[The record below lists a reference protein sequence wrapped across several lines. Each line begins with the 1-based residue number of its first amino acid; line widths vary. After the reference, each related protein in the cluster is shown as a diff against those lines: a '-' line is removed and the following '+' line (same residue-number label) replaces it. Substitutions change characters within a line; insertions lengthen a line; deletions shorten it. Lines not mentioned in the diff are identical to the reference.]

1 MTLAYIV
8 IFASF
13 VLFAISV
20 VFALGWAMS
29 HGQMQNFQRGATA
42 IFDPDEPLGTR
53 TDSFPGSATN
63 VEPSP
68 EGSHE

>member
-29 HGQMQNFQRGATA
+29 HGQMQNFERGATA
-42 IFDPDEPLGTR
+42 IFDPDEPPGTS
-53 TDSFPGSATN
+53 TDSFPGAAAN
-63 VEPSP
+63 VITPP
-68 EGSHE
+68 EGSNE

>member
-13 VLFAISV
+13 VLFAVSV

-53 TDSFPGSATN
+53 TDSFPGSAAN
-63 VEPSP
+63 VVSP
-68 EGSHE
+68 PERSHE

>member
-1 MTLAYIV
+1 MTLAYLV

-13 VLFAISV
+13 VLFAVSV

-29 HGQMQNFQRGATA
+29 HGQMQDFQQGATA

-63 VEPSP
+63 GEPP
-68 EGSHE
+68 RERSHE

>member
-13 VLFAISV
+13 VLFAVSV

-53 TDSFPGSATN
+53 TDSFPGSAAN
-63 VEPSP
+63 VVSP
-68 EGSHE
+68 LEGSHE

>member
-53 TDSFPGSATN
+53 TDSFPGSATH
-63 VEPSP
+63 VEPPP